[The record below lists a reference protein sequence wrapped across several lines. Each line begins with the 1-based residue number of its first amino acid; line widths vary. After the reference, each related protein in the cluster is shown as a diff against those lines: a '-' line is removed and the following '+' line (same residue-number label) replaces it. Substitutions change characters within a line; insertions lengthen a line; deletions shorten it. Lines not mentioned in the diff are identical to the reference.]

1 MARQLPFVTCGIIPI
16 TQIEQNWDNLVVATG
31 HSMMGLSMGPAT
43 GKIVTDFVTH
53 GPTAR
58 TLLGCEVDRY

>member
-1 MARQLPFVTCGIIPI
+1 M
-16 TQIEQNWDNLVVATG
+16 VATG